1 MYILCTNLFTCH
13 KFLNSKMA
21 LVNVFRK
28 IFFDGACMVYNMQ
41 LQHDL
46 FRVRSAE
53 SVDLFQFYQFI

>member
-1 MYILCTNLFTCH
+1 
-13 KFLNSKMA
+13 MA